1 MKNRQTFMPSKILFS
16 LKWVWLL
23 LVSLVSLVP
32 CFLLLALIM
41 TSIRDYFKPS
51 CSTTTLP
58 DPDGPLKEEIRPS
71 MICDVNKIV
80 SPLIGSAVVQTSS
93 NASPLDQKRRPSTR
107 FVIMSE
113 FVNFFFVKMVIF
125 LVSSKFCAVK
135 ITRYTVDKYA
145 TTAVYL
151 LTGIWSTAEML

>member
-1 MKNRQTFMPSKILFS
+1 MPSKISFS

-23 LVSLVSLVP
+23 LVSLVSLAP
-32 CFLLLALIM
+32 CFLLLTLIM

-71 MICDVNKIV
+71 TIRDVNKIV
-80 SPLIGSAVVQTSS
+80 SPLIGSAAVQTSS
-93 NASPLDQKRRPSTR
+93 W

-113 FVNFFFVKMVIF
+113 FIIFFCQNGDFSGFVKI
-125 LVSSKFCAVK
+125 LCRQQYSLYSSYCPLNGQSDSR
-135 ITRYTVDKYA
+135 I
-145 TTAVYL
+145 
-151 LTGIWSTAEML
+151 